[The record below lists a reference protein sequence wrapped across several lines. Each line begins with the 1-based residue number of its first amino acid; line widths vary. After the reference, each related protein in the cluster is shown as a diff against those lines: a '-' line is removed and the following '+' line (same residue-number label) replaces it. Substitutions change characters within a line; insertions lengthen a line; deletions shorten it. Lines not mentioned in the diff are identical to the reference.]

1 MKMTKNMG
9 YAVLWLSSQ
18 GKSVEDISV
27 ELGLTKRVVS
37 NVLDKQQ
44 PAATPEVSVS
54 KSALPNSAELMIRH
68 TSDKKNNTVTI
79 MTKAASECN
88 DNNKNKLPLR
98 STLKAKDCIF
108 KPKK

>member
-1 MKMTKNMG
+1 MTKNMG

-27 ELGLTKRVVS
+27 ELGLTKKVVS
-37 NVLDKQQ
+37 NVLDKQE
-44 PAATPEVSVS
+44 PAATTPEVSVS
-54 KSALPNSAELMIRH
+54 KSGLPNSAELMIRH